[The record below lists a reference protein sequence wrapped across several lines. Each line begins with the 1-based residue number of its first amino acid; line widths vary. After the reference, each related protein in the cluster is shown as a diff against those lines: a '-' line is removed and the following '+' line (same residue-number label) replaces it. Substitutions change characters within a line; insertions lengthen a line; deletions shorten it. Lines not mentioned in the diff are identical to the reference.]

1 MLFAAKQV
9 WLGPVKCITCTNFV
23 ANSKTTSLISAKTFR
38 NLQQSDLLQ
47 ETFDL

>member
-9 WLGPVKCITCTNFV
+9 WLGQVKCTACTNFV
-23 ANSKTTSLISAKTFR
+23 ANSKTTALISPKTFR